1 VPEEQKRGNKFNTLQ
16 RQVHRARVAELYNQ
30 GKYQHEIAAELGVS
44 QQQVSYDLKVLNRFW
59 EKTAVLDIAK
69 AKLRELAKID
79 HLERTY
85 WEAWERSMTARETKQ
100 LKKIPTKGDEK
111 LLKQETRDGNPQY
124 LEGVQWCI
132 TKRSALL
139 GLDKIDQDNA
149 DAARALA
156 EKIRADIRAADL
168 ATMGAEADDP
178 TLDTN

>member
-1 VPEEQKRGNKFNTLQ
+1 
-16 RQVHRARVAELYNQ
+16 
-30 GKYQHEIAAELGVS
+30 
-44 QQQVSYDLKVLNRFW
+44 
-59 EKTAVLDIAK
+59 
-69 AKLRELAKID
+69 
-79 HLERTY
+79 
-85 WEAWERSMTARETKQ
+85 MTARETKQ

-139 GLDKIDQDNA
+139 GLDKIDQDMPMLL
-149 DAARALA
+149 ALSPRRS
-156 EKIRADIRAADL
+156 RADIRAADL